1 MSDVRPEQNWFEK
14 ADQDLEIARRALE
27 PGKPLPGI
35 ACYHAQQCAEKY
47 LKGYL
52 TAYRL
57 IESAWESNRA
67 SAVLAAELIRLHA
80 GRGDPKRA
88 ETVLAEFGEHATAGA
103 MREVAEVLA
112 AVRRNT

>member
-1 MSDVRPEQNWFEK
+1 M
-14 ADQDLEIARRALE
+14 RAL
-27 PGKPLPGI
+27 GD
-35 ACYHAQQCAEKY
+35 ADA
-47 LKGYL
+47 
-52 TAYRL
+52 AYRL

-80 GRGDPKRA
+80 GRGDPERA
-88 ETVLAEFGEHATAGA
+88 ETVLAKFGEHATAGA